1 MSSSRRIGP
10 PKNQRPQALRVPGL
24 NKAFLPHQQKV
35 APGGPTDRRPARHG
49 SATSR
54 PAPPRSVGARRES
67 LQQHC
72 VFFYFVQ
79 ICLLLWLVQL
89 YTFRGGSSNHCITT
103 K

>member
-49 SATSR
+49 QI
-54 PAPPRSVGARRES
+54 PHARRRPGQKAPGVS
-67 LQQHC
+67 LYSSI
-72 VFFYFVQ
+72 VF
-79 ICLLLWLVQL
+79 
-89 YTFRGGSSNHCITT
+89 SSILCRSTCFCG
-103 K
+103 